1 MLHVKVAE
9 FQLRYNCITVLY
21 NILVAHPAIPLL
33 LGMMVLLELL
43 QLTGGTTTTVL
54 AD

>member
-1 MLHVKVAE
+1 MLRVKVAE

-21 NILVAHPAIPLL
+21 DILVAHLAIPLV
-33 LGMMVLLELL
+33 LGTMVLLELL
-43 QLTGGTTTTVL
+43 QLTGGATTTVL